1 MDSISP
7 GNPRIERY
15 LAAAVPRLER
25 TDEKRRDDRWETLKR
40 RVQLLSRVDGPLLH
54 LAEGIFVARIDRIG
68 DPARIVDELRKRG
81 VLGQATLQAAAIL
94 ERPPL
99 LVTRDVLA
107 TAQRDLRALAAPPA
121 LALARERKRALARY
135 AESVDE
141 AWLEDRAARLTEI
154 GATLAAD
161 ALEPPRPRDRWFDGI
176 VELAAAV
183 HGFASAARLV
193 EAKGRFTA
201 LGAERRRQ
209 VHTRIEALAA
219 ALDTGVPPE
228 DGDLVPLAER
238 LDRARDLPGRARRT
252 RTLDVLR
259 KAIAWP
265 SAPAEAVARIALPLR
280 EASFADLVRE
290 AGRAIVQALPSA
302 RDPVLRD
309 KALDMLAWYGLA
321 FRIDDDGVPLLSTDE
336 IASATGKQALAAE
349 FLARDVTVA
358 QALRLVDLPFKK
370 WSLPRVAE
378 WVEGGVDLDLL
389 ASACKQGLADTLAR
403 ADNARAA
410 RAYAIWATK
419 LVPEYKRL
427 GITFELSPE
436 LFNHLPR
443 NEDVAILA
451 VCLMEQSRGAH
462 AHANA
467 NLRND
472 KPHAGADP
480 IAVLDATLGMFQKLP
495 QKASGIL
502 QRLRG
507 TSLGAGRR
515 AFPELAAWL
524 DDDALL
530 DRFVHLARIAGAP
543 VALTK
548 TMREDFDHAEKAA
561 VERAHLERLDSRSTR
576 QEARLEVLR
585 RHDRSLDAAPR
596 GPTKR
601 RLRERIDELLPTAY
615 RRELDAVFTEILREA
630 WGIVVPSMTP
640 AWRDAV
646 RFWLVVDDNRELLGD
661 LLRRASKS
669 PGQDVKQLFPKSRAW
684 IDRVEG
690 KLRLA
695 RWLGPRRTELTIGT
709 KTFTL
714 ALEDD
719 PLEVLRMGIPFDTCL
734 SLESGCNAASTVMN
748 AIDANKRVLY
758 VRNADGK
765 IVARKL
771 LAITKELG
779 LVGYNTYVAVSG
791 AEERAI
797 RAAVE
802 AMCRTIGDEI
812 GAPLLREGVP
822 DQLHAGFWYDDGT
835 VGWTDDVDV
844 AAYCRTLGLGQ
855 PAKSFD
861 ALALAARRT
870 KAIEEG
876 DVDAVVASLTRWDDG
891 PGNLESGRWAVEQL
905 GVAEAVR
912 RSAADEALVPAVL
925 RTLAGRGEK
934 SMIEG
939 IRLAPRMTSSIAATS
954 LSSLL
959 TAFPRSA
966 PLARALAEMTAR
978 AVRVVRHHDDHGVAH
993 VSMNEI
999 QDLLDG
1005 VAASFD
1011 VLDVIEPAWNVFVAR
1026 VPGCASCRT
1035 YAWND
1040 AINEL
1045 RGVYRRAPDPDS
1057 VVKCLMSRHRGELA
1071 HRCALAIAGDAVLPE
1086 GVRALARFATL
1097 RPDLAEGAAMLK
1109 ARLMQEEIRR
1119 VTPALAKRLPR
1130 VKPSEVQALGALL
1143 FTLDGIEHVLPDDD
1157 AWVVRDLDSWSPEPW
1172 EIAWLRR
1179 RPTKRLRDALRAIA
1193 SRCNGLSGALEKLA
1207 LLGDVA
1213 WIEAHT
1219 ERVRADE
1226 ITPREPTPAPA
1237 KAMKTSFECAQ
1248 LAETVRDQMRAA
1260 DRGAM
1265 PRAVEKAIFIDRR
1278 LVEVAFEMV
1287 GTGRGADSAIDE
1299 EKRTYA
1305 VALELVAKH
1314 RDAKAAWPK
1323 LFERLIARRDV
1334 TAMRRILEEKCPY
1347 VFTVEDLLALWQIEE
1362 VRPAVVTELM
1372 NGVSSSWCPR
1382 ITAVERAAARSGLSA
1397 DGLFEAHAL
1406 RLVEQGPASTAA
1418 ETESL
1423 DQLRTVIRIATTQAT
1438 AERAAA
1444 LYEELPD
1451 ELAASIF
1458 VRAVRRLPLDRGAAI
1473 RAACEKLKLHGDRG
1487 AARREWIRATRSLKK
1502 KPASSIERE

>member
-1 MDSISP
+1 LDSISP

-15 LAAAVPRLER
+15 VAAAVPRLER
-25 TDEKRRDDRWETLKR
+25 TEEKRRDDRWETLKR
-40 RVQLLSRVDGPLLH
+40 RVQLLARVDGPLLH
-54 LAEGIFVARIDRIG
+54 LAEGLFVARIDRIS
-68 DPARIVDELRKRG
+68 DPQTIIAELRAKG
-81 VLGQATLQAAAIL
+81 VITQSILERATVL

-99 LVTRDVLA
+99 LVTRDLLA

-121 LALARERKRALARY
+121 LALARDRRRALARY
-135 AESVDE
+135 AESIDE
-141 AWLEDRAARLTEI
+141 AWLKDRASRLSELN
-154 GATLAAD
+154 AALAAVGP
-161 ALEPPRPRDRWFDGI
+161 ARDRERWFDGI
-176 VELAAAV
+176 VEIAAAV
-183 HGFASAARLV
+183 HGYASAARLV
-193 EAKGRFTA
+193 EAKGRLTA
-201 LGAERRRQ
+201 LGAERRREAQ
-209 VHTRIEALAA
+209 ARIEALAT
-219 ALDTGVPPE
+219 ALDTGLPPE
-228 DGDLVPLAER
+228 EAALVPLAER

-252 RTLDVLR
+252 KALDVLR

-265 SAPAEAVARIALPLR
+265 AAPASAVARIALPLR

-302 RDPVLRD
+302 RDPSLRD
-309 KALDMLAWYGLA
+309 TALDMLAWYGLA
-321 FRIDDDGVPLLSTDE
+321 FRIDDDGVPLLSTEE
-336 IASATGKQALAAE
+336 IATANGKRALASE
-349 FLARDVTVA
+349 FLTRDVTVA
-358 QALRLVDLPFKK
+358 QALCLVDLPFKK
-370 WSLPRVAE
+370 WSLARVAG
-378 WVEGGVDLDLL
+378 WVAEGVDLDLL
-389 ASACKQGLADTLAR
+389 SSACKAGLADTLAR

-419 LVPEYKRL
+419 LGPEYKRL

-451 VCLMEQSRGAH
+451 VCLMEQSRAKTE
-462 AHANA
+462 
-467 NLRND
+467 
-472 KPHAGADP
+472 KPQAGADP

-502 QRLRG
+502 QRLQG

-548 TMREDFDHAEKAA
+548 AMREDFDHAEKAA
-561 VERAHLERLDSRSTR
+561 VERAHLERLGSRSAR
-576 QEARLEVLR
+576 QEARLDVLR
-585 RHDRSLDAAPR
+585 RHDRSVDAAPR
-596 GPTKR
+596 GRTKR

-615 RRELDAVFTEILREA
+615 RRELDAVFMEILREA

-646 RFWLVVDDNRELLGD
+646 RFWLVVDDNRDLLGD
-661 LLRRASKS
+661 LLRHASKMPS
-669 PGQDVKQLFPKSRAW
+669 QDVKRLFPKSRAW

-695 RWLGPRRTELTIGT
+695 PWLGPRRAEVTVGT

-714 ALEDD
+714 SLEDD

-748 AIDANKRVLY
+748 AIDANKRVVY
-758 VRNADGK
+758 VRNADRK

-771 LAITKELG
+771 IAITKELG

-791 AEERAI
+791 PEERAI
-797 RAAVE
+797 RTAIE
-802 AMCRTIGDEI
+802 AMCRAIADEI
-812 GAPLLREGVP
+812 GAALLRDGAPE
-822 DQLHAGFWYDDGT
+822 QLHKGFWYDDGT

-844 AAYCRTLGLGQ
+844 AAYCRALGLAP

-861 ALALAARRT
+861 ALAVAARRT
-870 KAIEEG
+870 KAMDEG
-876 DVDAVVASLTRWDDG
+876 DVEAVVASLTRWDDG
-891 PGNLESGRWAVEQL
+891 PGNLESGRWAVERL
-905 GVAEAVR
+905 GIEEAVR
-912 RSAADEALVPAVL
+912 RSSTEEALVPAVL
-925 RTLAGRGEK
+925 RVLAERGEK

-939 IRLAPRMTSSIAATS
+939 LRLAPRMSTSIASTA

-966 PLARALAEMTAR
+966 PLARAVAEMTAR
-978 AVRVVRHHDDHGVAH
+978 AVKISRHHDDHGIAH
-993 VSMNEI
+993 VSTNDI
-999 QDLLDG
+999 QDLLQG
-1005 VAASFD
+1005 MEESFD
-1011 VLDVIEPAWNVFVAR
+1011 VLDVVEPAWDAFVVH
-1026 VPGCASCRT
+1026 VPGCGSCRT

-1040 AINEL
+1040 AIHEL
-1045 RGVYRRAPDPDS
+1045 RGVYRRAPEPEA
-1057 VVKCLMSRHRGELA
+1057 VVKCLMGRRRGLLA
-1071 HRCALAIAGDAVLPE
+1071 HRCALAIAGDAVLPD
-1086 GVRALARFATL
+1086 GARALTRLATL

-1109 ARLMQEEIRR
+1109 ARLVQDGVRR
-1119 VTPALAKRLPR
+1119 VTPAIAKKLFR
-1130 VKPSEVQALGALL
+1130 VKTSEVESLGALL
-1143 FTLDGIEHVLPDDD
+1143 FTIEGIEHVLPEDD
-1157 AWVVRDLDSWSPEPW
+1157 AWVVRDLDAWHPEPW

-1179 RPTKRLRDALRAIA
+1179 RPMKRLRDALRAIA
-1193 SRCNGLSGALEKLA
+1193 SRRDGASAALEKLA

-1213 WIEAHT
+1213 WVEAHV
-1219 ERVRADE
+1219 ERVHAAE
-1226 ITPREPTPAPA
+1226 ITPREPRPADA
-1237 KAMKTSFECAQ
+1237 KSTRTALECAQ
-1248 LAETVRDQMRAA
+1248 LAEVVRGQMRAA
-1260 DRGAM
+1260 DRRAM
-1265 PRAVEKAIFIDRR
+1265 PRAIEKPILIDRQ
-1278 LVEVAFEMV
+1278 LVEVAFDMV
-1287 GTGRGADSAIDE
+1287 GAGHDASSATDE
-1299 EKRTYA
+1299 EKASYA
-1305 VALELVAKH
+1305 IALDLVAKH
-1314 RDAKAAWPK
+1314 RDPKSAWPK

-1334 TAMRRILEEKCPY
+1334 PAMKRILEEKCPY
-1347 VFTVEDLLALWQIEE
+1347 VFTVEDILALWQIEE

-1382 ITAVERAAARSGLSA
+1382 ITAIEREAARSGLSA
-1397 DGLFEAHAL
+1397 AGLFEAHAL
-1406 RLVEQGPASTAA
+1406 RLVEQGPTSTAG

-1423 DQLRTVIRIATTQAT
+1423 DQLRDVIRIATTQAT

-1458 VRAVRRLPLDRGAAI
+1458 VRAVKRLPLDRATAI

>member
-1 MDSISP
+1 M
-7 GNPRIERY
+7 
-15 LAAAVPRLER
+15 PRLER
-25 TDEKRRDDRWETLKR
+25 TEEKRRDDRWETLKR
-40 RVQLLSRVDGPLLH
+40 RVQLLARVDGPLLH
-54 LAEGIFVARIDRIG
+54 LAEGVFVARIDRIS
-68 DPARIVDELRKRG
+68 DPARIVDELRKSG
-81 VLGQATLQAAAIL
+81 VLGQATLERAAIL

-107 TAQRDLRALAAPPA
+107 AAHRDLRALAAPPA
-121 LALARERKRALARY
+121 LALARERRRALARY
-135 AESVDE
+135 AESIDE
-141 AWLEDRAARLTEI
+141 AWLKDRAARLSEI
-154 GATLAAD
+154 GAVLAAD
-161 ALEPPRPRDRWFDGI
+161 AFEPPRSRDRWFDGI

-193 EAKGRFTA
+193 EAKSQLTA

-209 VHTRIEALAA
+209 VQERVEALAT

-228 DGDLVPLAER
+228 DNDLVPLAER
-238 LDRARDLPGRARRT
+238 LDRARDLPGRARRA

-265 SAPAEAVARIALPLR
+265 AAPAEAVARIALPLR
-280 EASFADLVRE
+280 EESFADLVRE

-309 KALDMLAWYGLA
+309 NALDMLAWYGLA

-336 IASATGKQALAAE
+336 IATATSKRALASE

-389 ASACKQGLADTLAR
+389 ESACKQGLADTLAR

-410 RAYAIWATK
+410 RAYAMWATK
-419 LVPEYKRL
+419 LGPEYKRL

-451 VCLMEQSRGAH
+451 VCLMEQSRQKS
-462 AHANA
+462 
-467 NLRND
+467 D
-472 KPHAGADP
+472 KPQAAADP

-502 QRLRG
+502 QRLQG
-507 TSLGAGRR
+507 TALGAGRR

-548 TMREDFDHAEKAA
+548 AMREDFDHAEKAA
-561 VERAHLERLDSRSTR
+561 VERAHLERLESRSGR

-596 GPTKR
+596 GRTKR
-601 RLRERIDELLPTAY
+601 RLRERIDELLPNAY

-646 RFWLVVDDNRELLGD
+646 RFWLVVDDNRDLLGD
-661 LLRRASKS
+661 LLRHASKA
-669 PGQDVKQLFPKSRAW
+669 PGRDVKRLFPKSRAW
-684 IDRVEG
+684 IERVEG
-690 KLRLA
+690 KLRLG
-695 RWLGPRRTELTIGT
+695 RWLDPRRTELVVGN

-734 SLESGCNAASTVMN
+734 SLDSGCNAASTVMN

-765 IVARKL
+765 VVSRKL

-791 AEERAI
+791 PEERAI

-802 AMCRTIGDEI
+802 SMCRAIGEEI

-822 DQLHAGFWYDDGT
+822 EQLHSGFWYDDGT

-844 AAYCRTLGLGQ
+844 AAYCRALGLAP

-861 ALALAARRT
+861 ALAVAARRT
-870 KAIEEG
+870 KAMEEG

-891 PGNLESGRWAVEQL
+891 PGNIESGRWAVERL
-905 GVAEAVR
+905 GIEEAVR
-912 RSAADEALVPAVL
+912 RSNADEALVPAVL
-925 RTLAGRGEK
+925 RTLAERGEK

-939 IRLAPRMTSSIAATS
+939 LRIAPRMSTSIAATS

-978 AVRVVRHHDDHGVAH
+978 AARISRHHDDHGIAH
-993 VSMNEI
+993 VSTNAI

-1005 VAASFD
+1005 MEASFD
-1011 VLDVIEPAWNVFVAR
+1011 VLDVVEPAWNTFVAH

-1035 YAWND
+1035 YARND
-1040 AINEL
+1040 AIHEL
-1045 RGVYRRAPDPDS
+1045 RGVYRRAPEPDA
-1057 VVKCLMSRHRGELA
+1057 VVKCLMSRRRGELA
-1071 HRCALAIAGDAVLPE
+1071 HRCALAIAGDVVLPD
-1086 GVRALARFATL
+1086 GARALARLATL

-1109 ARLMQEEIRR
+1109 ARLVQEEIRR
-1119 VTPALAKRLPR
+1119 VTPAIAKKLPR
-1130 VKPSEVQALGALL
+1130 LEPSEVEALGALL
-1143 FTLDGIEHVLPDDD
+1143 FTIEGIEHVLPDDD
-1157 AWVVRDLDSWSPEPW
+1157 AWVVRDLDAWSPEPW
-1172 EIAWLRR
+1172 ELAWLRR

-1193 SRCNGLSGALEKLA
+1193 SRRDGVSGALEKLA

-1213 WIEAHT
+1213 SVEAHM
-1219 ERVRADE
+1219 ERVHANE
-1226 ITPREPTPAPA
+1226 ITPREPTPAVA
-1237 KAMKTSFECAQ
+1237 KAMKTAHECAE
-1248 LAETVRDQMRAA
+1248 LAKTVREQMRCA
-1260 DRGAM
+1260 DRRAM
-1265 PRAVEKAIFIDRR
+1265 PRAIEKMIFLDRQ

-1287 GTGRGADSAIDE
+1287 GAGRGAGSVIDE
-1299 EKRTYA
+1299 ERAAYA
-1305 VALELVAKH
+1305 IALDLVTKH
-1314 RDAKAAWPK
+1314 RDSKAAWPK

-1334 TAMRRILEEKCPY
+1334 TAMKKILEEKCPY
-1347 VFTVEDLLALWQIEE
+1347 VFTVEDILALWQIEE

-1382 ITAVERAAARSGLSA
+1382 ITAVERAAARHGLSA
-1397 DGLFEAHAL
+1397 EGLFEAHAL

-1423 DQLRTVIRIATTQAT
+1423 DQLREVIRIATTQAT

-1458 VRAVRRLPLDRGAAI
+1458 VRAVRRLPLDRATAI